1 MGTPGK
7 LEMLSFVRYVRSFIP
22 GRVRVRHPA
31 LTREAVAQE
40 AKQRLESMDGV
51 NSVEL
56 NMQSGSAL
64 ILYNADVLSKDMLI
78 EKGIEWA
85 RWLDSTR

>member
-1 MGTPGK
+1 MGTPSK
-7 LEMLSFVRYVRSFIP
+7 MEMLSFVRYVRSFIP

-31 LTREAVAQE
+31 LTKESVALE

-51 NSVEL
+51 TSVEL
-56 NMQSGSAL
+56 NTQSGSAL
-64 ILYNADVLSKDMLI
+64 IQYNADVLSKDMLI

>member
-1 MGTPGK
+1 MGTPSK
-7 LEMLSFVRYVRSFIP
+7 MEMLSFVRYVRSFIP